1 MVNIVTYYVGHESRC
16 QSISARRRESSRLK
30 AEGMKDGKL
39 GSQEAQRSKLKAESK
54 KPGGKKLK
62 DQDEDD
68 HPS

>member
-30 AEGMKDGKL
+30 AKRL

-62 DQDEDD
+62 DQEEDD